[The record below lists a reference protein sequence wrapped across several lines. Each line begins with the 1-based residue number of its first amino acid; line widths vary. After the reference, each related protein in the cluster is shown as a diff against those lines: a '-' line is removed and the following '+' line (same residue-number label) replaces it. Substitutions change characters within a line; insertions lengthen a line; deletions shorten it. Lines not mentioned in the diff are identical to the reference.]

1 MILSERG
8 CKPVWFYFCRRYVYV
23 VFCFLGFFFGGIEKV
38 WKELPQNINR
48 YLGIVEFQMTFL
60 LLLIL
65 STINLHVLVI
75 VKGQAAKRSTILR
88 LKEMNFS
95 LI

>member
-1 MILSERG
+1 MREAVNQYGFISVEDM
-8 CKPVWFYFCRRYVYV
+8 CMWFF
-23 VFCFLGFFFGGIEKV
+23 VFWGFFFGGIEKV